1 MTKRLYSLAIL
12 AGALLVVAPD
22 VASSQQPGRQ
32 TGASYMEQGAKSLQG
47 GNFKAA
53 VKFFSRAMRSNTLS
67 SKDIAVAL
75 LNRGIAH
82 REAGKAGQAIADIN
96 SALWLQELPTVLK
109 ARAHFHR
116 GLAYRAVGMTKRGSV
131 DLGEA
136 KRLAPKDKVIVAGL
150 KALGS
155 GVKIATRPA
164 SVPSF
169 TTNVV
174 PKPAP
179 RNTTRRSEPKRE
191 QAKPTPSIGSF
202 QTQVRATPQRQAAA
216 PARRSP
222 EPRRATPSTP
232 ARQAELPSWS
242 TSVTSTPEP
251 EPEKKGGRVSRFF
264 GNLWGSSDKKKQTG
278 AETQQ
283 VAAQPTATQ
292 PAAPSGGGKYR
303 LQLASVK
310 SQAEAQK
317 VLDRLTTRHA
327 SLLSGRQ
334 PTIEKTT
341 LGTLGT
347 FYRLQVGPFS
357 DKAESL
363 KLCNSF
369 KRKGIECFLI
379 SR

>member
-1 MTKRLYSLAIL
+1 MTKRFNKIAIV
-12 AGALLVVAPD
+12 AGLLLVAMPD
-22 VASSQQPGRQ
+22 IAWSQQPGRV

-96 SALWLQELPTVLK
+96 SALWLQELPKVLK

-116 GLAYRAVGMTKRGSV
+116 GLAYRAVGMSKRGSV

-155 GVKIATRPA
+155 GVKIASRPA

-174 PKPAP
+174 PKSAP
-179 RNTTRRSEPKRE
+179 RNTSRRSEPSPER
-191 QAKPTPSIGSF
+191 AKPKPTASIGSF
-202 QTQVRATPQRQAAA
+202 QTQVRATPQRQAA
-216 PARRSP
+216 PARRKP
-222 EPRRATPSTP
+222 EPRPAAP

-251 EPEKKGGRVSRFF
+251 EPEKKGNRVSRFF
-264 GNLWGSSDKKKQTG
+264 GNLWGSSDKKQQAAT
-278 AETQQ
+278 ETQQ
-283 VAAQPTATQ
+283 TAAQPTAAQ
-292 PAAPSGGGKYR
+292 PTAPSSGGKYR

-317 VLDRLTTRHA
+317 VLDRLTSRHA